1 MIKFTAFLKDDAGAV
16 TVDWVV
22 LTAAIVGLGLL
33 VFNFVRPGVSNLA
46 EGIGTNLDDAR
57 DCLLSDDTITC

>member
-1 MIKFTAFLKDDAGAV
+1 MTKLSAFLKDDAGAV

-33 VFNFVRPGVSNLA
+33 VFNAVRPAVGNLA
-46 EGIGTNLDDAR
+46 NGIATELDSAGV
-57 DCLLSDDTITC
+57 CLLEDDTITC

>member
-1 MIKFTAFLKDDAGAV
+1 MTKLSAFLNDEAGAV

-33 VFNFVRPGVSNLA
+33 VFNAVRPAVGNLA
-46 EGIGTNLDDAR
+46 GGIATELGNAQG
-57 DCLLSDDTITC
+57 CLLADTSIGC